1 LFYCSVINVRL
12 SIPAYKPL
20 LICFILLPLWAVF
33 VALARGDLI
42 IISPMGQVVNIIF
55 QVFWFFFESFC
66 FSTKN
71 SSVYAGFRHFIFT
84 IKYHILQNFI
94 VFSAFSLFLST
105 LFRCVL
111 HLWQHLFYNRTSC
124 KALSITLRY
133 FLFLQKAKNCRS
145 NPGSFFFYSFYLL
158 SIRSL

>member
-1 LFYCSVINVRL
+1 M
-12 SIPAYKPL
+12 
-20 LICFILLPLWAVF
+20 LICFISLPLWAVF

-71 SSVYAGFRHFIFT
+71 PSVYAGFRHFIFT

-94 VFSAFSLFLST
+94 VFSAFSLCFYQHFSDAYCIYNSIFFISLLPEKHFPLPPAIFFAFTKSKKLPEQPRQFFLLFFLSII
-105 LFRCVL
+105 
-111 HLWQHLFYNRTSC
+111 Y
-124 KALSITLRY
+124 K
-133 FLFLQKAKNCRS
+133 K
-145 NPGSFFFYSFYLL
+145 
-158 SIRSL
+158 SLVF

>member
-1 LFYCSVINVRL
+1 M
-12 SIPAYKPL
+12 PAYKPL

-71 SSVYAGFRHFIFT
+71 PSVYAGLQHFIFT

-94 VFSAFSLFLST
+94 VFSAFSLCFYQHFSDAYCIYGSIFFIT
-105 LFRCVL
+105 VL
-111 HLWQHLFYNRTSC
+111 P
-124 KALSITLRY
+124 
-133 FLFLQKAKNCRS
+133 AKH
-145 NPGSFFFYSFYLL
+145 YLL
-158 SIRSL
+158 PRDIFCFYKKQKTAGAAPAVFSFILFIYYL

>member
-1 LFYCSVINVRL
+1 MFYFVTAVGRFCCPRSRRL
-12 SIPAYKPL
+12 DY
-20 LICFILLPLWAVF
+20 
-33 VALARGDLI
+33 
-42 IISPMGQVVNIIF
+42 NITIGSGCQHYF
-55 QVFWFFFESFC
+55 SSFLVFFESFC

-71 SSVYAGFRHFIFT
+71 PSVYAGFRHFIFT

-145 NPGSFFFYSFYLL
+145 SPGSFFFYSFYLL

>member
-1 LFYCSVINVRL
+1 M
-12 SIPAYKPL
+12 
-20 LICFILLPLWAVF
+20 LICFISLPMWAVF

-71 SSVYAGFRHFIFT
+71 PSVYAGLRHFIFT

-94 VFSAFSLFLST
+94 VFSAFSLCFYQHFSDAYCIYGSIFFITVLPAKHY
-105 LFRCVL
+105 LFPRDIFCFYKKQKTAGAAPAVFSFI
-111 HLWQHLFYNRTSC
+111 LFIY
-124 KALSITLRY
+124 
-133 FLFLQKAKNCRS
+133 
-145 NPGSFFFYSFYLL
+145 YL
-158 SIRSL
+158 